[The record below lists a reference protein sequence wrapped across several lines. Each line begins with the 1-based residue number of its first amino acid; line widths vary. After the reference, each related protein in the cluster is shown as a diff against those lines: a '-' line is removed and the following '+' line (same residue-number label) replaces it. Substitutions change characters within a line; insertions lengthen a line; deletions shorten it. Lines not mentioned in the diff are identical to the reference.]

1 LTALLLT
8 KVTFSRN
15 NNYQEFTVMA
25 TKVIRTCDRLG
36 CAIDTAPFVPGEE
49 LPSYGTVGYTVLKTV
64 TDEKGK
70 TTTVQLADFDE
81 VCADCSDAI
90 EDLVLRI
97 KGEKRAGRPRK
108 VAADTEDV
116 PGVVEA
122 AAPEKTRKKPG
133 PKPGSKR
140 RGRRTNA
147 QIAADKAAAEA
158 AEKGGD
164 EPVDIPATVDPDP
177 EDVLHRAAAAVR
189 KGVAGLPPEEEK
201 TAEDE
206 TDTFET
212 DSGEIVNADTGEVLA
227 SPVEGEENDSEDA
240 NSFQIDHTGS
250 NGSSMKHA
258 HPF

>member
-1 LTALLLT
+1 
-8 KVTFSRN
+8 
-15 NNYQEFTVMA
+15 MA

-108 VAADTEDV
+108 VDTAPSEEAA
-116 PGVVEA
+116 EA

-140 RGRRTNA
+140 RGRRSNA

-158 AEKGGD
+158 AVAAEAVAQRGD
-164 EPVDIPATVDPDP
+164 EPVDIPTTVDPDP
-177 EDVLHRAAAAVR
+177 ADVLHRAAAAIR
-189 KGVAGLPPEEEK
+189 KGVAGLPPEGAE
-201 TAEDE
+201 AEDE

-227 SPVEGEENDSEDA
+227 SPVEGEDD
-240 NSFQIDHTGS
+240 GS
-250 NGSSMKHA
+250 DEGVGYKIETSVNGSSSAA

>member
-1 LTALLLT
+1 
-8 KVTFSRN
+8 
-15 NNYQEFTVMA
+15 MA

-36 CAIDTAPFVPGEE
+36 CAIDTNPFVPGEE

-64 TDEKGK
+64 TDESGK
-70 TTTVQLADFDE
+70 TTTTQLADFDE
-81 VCADCSDAI
+81 VCADCSEAI

-108 VAADTEDV
+108 VDTAASGTTTAVAET
-116 PGVVEA
+116 

-158 AEKGGD
+158 AAAKGGD
-164 EPVDIPATVDPDP
+164 EPVEIPATVDPDAA
-177 EDVLHRAAAAVR
+177 DVLKQAAEAVR
-189 KGVAGLPPEEEK
+189 KGASALPPEPE
-201 TAEDE
+201 ADE

-212 DSGEIVNADTGEVLA
+212 DSGEIVNADTGEILA
-227 SPVEGEENDSEDA
+227 MPVEGEDSEDA
-240 NSFQIDHTGS
+240 SVQVFENTPA
-250 NGSSMKHA
+250 NGSSMGHA